1 MESLKYLSYKSE
13 NIEAKHLNNT
23 QRNRFLKL
31 KSVFLEL
38 QNDFLGLKDAEL
50 KYQKEKAQVFSRQL
64 LCL

>member
-38 QNDFLGLKDAEL
+38 QNDFLK
-50 KYQKEKAQVFSRQL
+50 
-64 LCL
+64 